1 MSNETLEEKVD
12 RLEHYIHQLRDYIV
26 APDRFALWDWSM
38 SNRLNQTE
46 IRGLISLAKELDTKM
61 SEMDEEDYPTLDEL
75 KSKIEEITYEGEREG
90 FIIEVNELFLKS
102 FLQNLS
108 KMGPFK
114 TFTEHFL
121 GILD

>member
-46 IRGLISLAKELDTKM
+46 IRNLISLAKELDRQM
-61 SEMDEEDYPTLDEL
+61 EESDEKDYLTLDEL
-75 KSKIEEITYEGEREG
+75 KSRIEEITYKGEREG
-90 FIIEVNELFLKS
+90 FIIDVNKLFLKS

-114 TFTEHFL
+114 TFTGYYLEL
-121 GILD
+121 LN